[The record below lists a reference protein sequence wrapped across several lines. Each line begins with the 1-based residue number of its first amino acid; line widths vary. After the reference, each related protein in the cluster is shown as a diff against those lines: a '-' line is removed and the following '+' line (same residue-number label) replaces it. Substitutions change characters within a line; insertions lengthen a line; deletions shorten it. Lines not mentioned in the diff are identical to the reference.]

1 MLQYSLL
8 NHSSK
13 TGSTILKPSP
23 DFSMKSLSTRV
34 FLFLVMV
41 RGAPSPY
48 SATTCWALKWVSPM
62 QTARRNAICEAGMP
76 SISVMNISALVS
88 RSLVSC
94 D

>member
-1 MLQYSLL
+1 MLQYSRL

-48 SATTCWALKWVSPM
+48 SATTCWALNESLPC
-62 QTARRNAICEAGMP
+62 RRHAGML
-76 SISVMNISALVS
+76 SERQAYHQY
-88 RSLVSC
+88 R
-94 D
+94 

>member
-1 MLQYSLL
+1 MLQYSRL

-41 RGAPSPY
+41 GGSPSQY
-48 SATTCWALKWVSPM
+48 SVTTCWALKLVSPM
-62 QTARRNAICEAGMP
+62 HTARRNAI
-76 SISVMNISALVS
+76 
-88 RSLVSC
+88 
-94 D
+94 

>member
-1 MLQYSLL
+1 MLQYSRL

-48 SATTCWALKWVSPM
+48 SATTCSFLY
-62 QTARRNAICEAGMP
+62 
-76 SISVMNISALVS
+76 LVYYLES
-88 RSLVSC
+88 YSW
-94 D
+94 

>member
-1 MLQYSLL
+1 MLQYSRL

-41 RGAPSPY
+41 RGA
-48 SATTCWALKWVSPM
+48 T
-62 QTARRNAICEAGMP
+62 E
-76 SISVMNISALVS
+76 SIFCYNLLGIEMGLSHADGTQECYL
-88 RSLVSC
+88 
-94 D
+94 